1 MCEGNGADG
10 VQAEVGK
17 LQRDADGDQRL
28 SCGDE
33 GCPQLGGREGVEN
46 EGCSE
51 ADEHGPQRDPGSGAC
66 QVIRAR
72 SSDDG
77 VEEP

>member
-10 VQAEVGK
+10 VQAEVV
-17 LQRDADGDQRL
+17 
-28 SCGDE
+28 S
-33 GCPQLGGREGVEN
+33 
-46 EGCSE
+46 CSE
-51 ADEHGPQRDPGSGAC
+51 MPMATSACPAVTRGVRSWAGERAWRTRAVVRLMSMAHSVIQVRAC